1 MKSSNVE
8 EGDLDSPSRNNVE
21 DSNTLCWRE
30 ADHGDGDDGESGAFA
45 PRLWRPLGGAI
56 WLVIAHSLSV
66 VSPAM
71 SQNTALIKWRVY
83 RCEKILADFRSR
95 PRIDDEQW
103 NRMTSKQ
110 QAEFQR
116 KYPPI
121 DSHHFSS

>member
-21 DSNTLCWRE
+21 DPNTLCWRE

-56 WLVIAHSLSV
+56 WLVIAHGLSV

-71 SQNTALIKWRVY
+71 RSKY
-83 RCEKILADFRSR
+83 SADKVQGLSLRED
-95 PRIDDEQW
+95 PG
-103 NRMTSKQ
+103 
-110 QAEFQR
+110 
-116 KYPPI
+116 
-121 DSHHFSS
+121 